1 LIAVQTTKG
10 DSEMSNVINNVSEM
24 PVVFYRFSVHGKA
37 DKKNVRSMSQQTEAT
52 ASAEKGTVT
61 TLVRNIPVC
70 FSAPI
75 KRIEGQIR
83 NLFYNNGIQL
93 GDSFGVPIAVL
104 PVFKSKLD
112 ALRQEYALH
121 FSNMVTAAENGTLQA
136 MALKELAD
144 LGDKVAIPTVEQIR
158 EGYGVDVRTSLNIDT
173 PAVASAMALLSD
185 DLKAQLK
192 TEIEESAK
200 KEHAEQL
207 ASVTGVVVDTI
218 KAFLEDVET
227 RCAVDP
233 KGIQFKTMT
242 DKLAHIV
249 NVLPAYNLTQNAELA
264 NLIETVRT
272 KFANMNKDV
281 LKVDPTARQKAVD
294 MVTEIKS
301 AFATMF

>member
-1 LIAVQTTKG
+1 
-10 DSEMSNVINNVSEM
+10 
-24 PVVFYRFSVHGKA
+24 
-37 DKKNVRSMSQQTEAT
+37 MSQQTEAT

-121 FSNMVTAAENGTLQA
+121 FSTMVTAAENGTLQA

-294 MVTEIKS
+294 TVTEIKS